1 MSEIS
6 QHCMGNGTWAMEEWC
21 EGFVSP
27 SWVGRRELQYV
38 MVAVRACGTYVA
50 QYVWVGRPV
59 VKLLFI
65 RE

>member
-1 MSEIS
+1 VK
-6 QHCMGNGTWAMEEWC
+6 
-21 EGFVSP
+21 VSLVP
-27 SWVGRRELQYV
+27 VGSDEDV